1 MVVPLFEIKI
11 SKKPIA
17 IIKMGDRSL
26 KFVKIKKTDAKYF
39 TTKDGMV
46 FEVDDEYEYRYRK
59 TGIYFFNHSNSK
71 PLDLSAITEIDGNLK
86 HEGESELFN
95 KNRFLSSISDD
106 PNIDVSKL
114 QLPKDIESE
123 MSPDTRRFLQDYST
137 DSEVDKTN
145 VMINVHN
152 KKKALT
158 SFSGNL
164 LGMGMNRGDFAVIQ
178 IGYKK
183 LDIVPMYI
191 DKNQAYT
198 KYGVFEVER
207 DNIYFMKKQMICFFV
222 SSNQKDDYERP
233 MPRKAERTMKTMYR
247 KKGFD
252 FLPSFNKPIG
262 SKKEPKPKKKSVSL
276 STEKKL
282 VQHQADN
289 PSVYYTT
296 LKELHLSKQ
305 AVAEKL
311 SDPLKKVVPIALIFG
326 AVMGIAVV
334 MSNSPPIIDKA
345 AEYAG
350 ISPPKVVYLSPE
362 EAKRAGL
369 DVDHIPMGMTI
380 AEKLDKKA
388 ADKAAELTGGTI
400 VDTEAPTLLLPPP
413 ETLVYE
419 ADNWNGFKAK
429 FNVGVS
435 DNVDEGLIAE
445 CVQPSGSIFSI
456 KDNPTY
462 HIVTCTA
469 TDSSG
474 NMSQASFQI
483 TITVREGIEKGSM
496 IPNIQP
502 MP

>member
-1 MVVPLFEIKI
+1 MVIPLFEMKI
-11 SKKPIA
+11 SKKPIG

-26 KFVKIKKTDAKYF
+26 KFVKINKTDAKYF

-46 FEVDDEYEYRYRK
+46 FEVDDEYEYRFRK

-71 PLDLSAITEIDGNLK
+71 PLDLNAINEIDSNLRIQ
-86 HEGESELFN
+86 GESELFN

-106 PNIDVSKL
+106 PNIDPSKL
-114 QLPKDIESE
+114 QLPQDLESE
-123 MSPDTRRFLQDYST
+123 MSPDTRRFLQDYAT

-158 SFSGNL
+158 TFSGNL

-178 IGYKK
+178 VGYKK

-191 DKNQAYT
+191 DKNQPYT
-198 KYGVFEVER
+198 KYGVFEVVR
-207 DNIYFMKKQMICFFV
+207 DNIYFIKKQMVCFFV
-222 SSNQKDDYERP
+222 ASNEKDDYERP
-233 MPRKAERTMKTMYR
+233 MPKKAESTMKGMFR
-247 KKGFD
+247 KKKFD
-252 FLPSFNKPIG
+252 LLPSFNKPIG
-262 SKKEPKPKKKSVSL
+262 SKEEPKPKKKSVSL

-334 MSNSPPIIDKA
+334 MSNAPPVIDSIAENAGFSPPR
-345 AEYAG
+345 
-350 ISPPKVVYLSPE
+350 VVYLSPE

-380 AEKLDKKA
+380 AEKEQLKQEQKA
-388 ADKAAELTGGTI
+388 GGGGI
-400 VDTEAPTLLLPPP
+400 IEDTEAPELLLPPP
-413 ETLVYE
+413 EILVFE
-419 ADNWNGFKAK
+419 ADNWNGYKAR
-429 FNVGVS
+429 FNVGVF
-435 DNVDEGLIAE
+435 DNVDEGLVAE
-445 CVQPSGSIFSI
+445 CDPPSGSIFAI

-462 HIVTCTA
+462 HMVTCTA

-474 NMSQASFQI
+474 NMAQASFQI